1 MNVDQLQS
9 ETSLEK
15 AATMC
20 GASIDTHGSGNELRL
35 DCPFSCAGDH
45 HGRREIAV
53 NTENPQKVFLCHA
66 YQCGFRGNLL
76 TLMHG
81 WLTNSKPSGDK
92 LKGDEFHR
100 VKKILVNET
109 GGEAPNWT
117 APLFPK

>member
-35 DCPFSCAGDH
+35 DCPFGCAGDH
-45 HGRREIAV
+45 HGRREIAA
-53 NTENPQKVFLCHA
+53 NTENPQKVFLCHS

-76 TLMHG
+76 TFMHG

-100 VKKILVNET
+100 VKKILANET